1 MLYVDRM
8 EDVSNLM
15 YEDEMIFQEVDEEEI
30 LD

>member
-8 EDVSNLM
+8 EDVSTLM
-15 YEDEMIFQEVDEEEI
+15 YEDEMILQEVNEEEV